1 MRPFSKIVQL
11 GIAFNET
18 VCQPTVTMV
27 GMLAHVDKARNRLF
41 LSGLPVTK
49 DFCTIALTTTLNLV
63 YPLLSESGRKLPKL
77 TTIDRRLVSS
87 VFLFGNGEAYN
98 GTTVCQS
105 LVVFFR
111 TKRVCRLSNRNV
123 AICFSVFAL
132 PIP

>member
-1 MRPFSKIVQL
+1 
-11 GIAFNET
+11 
-18 VCQPTVTMV
+18 MV
-27 GMLAHVDKARNRLF
+27 RTLAHVDTARNPLF

-49 DFCTIALTTTLNLV
+49 DFCTVALTTTLNLV

-111 TKRVCRLSNRNV
+111 TKRVRRLSNRNV
-123 AICFSVFAL
+123 AVRFSFFFTPHTVVNVPAQT
-132 PIP
+132 